1 MTESIKIDIEQIAND
16 MMERSKLFYRDPKNE
31 RHIQRCIEYRDDL
44 QSLKKQIEEKPDS
57 LLIEREREIKK
68 ILINAIADINERIKK
83 LRRAH

>member
-1 MTESIKIDIEQIAND
+1 MTESIKIDIEQIASE

-44 QSLKKQIEEKPDS
+44 LSFKKHIEVKPDS
-57 LLIEREREIKK
+57 LLTEREREIKN
-68 ILINAIADINERIKK
+68 ILTVAIADMNIRIKK